1 MVAQIGDREVDP
13 EQVRIVTCGR
23 HFESDEAKLESLGF
37 QSKYHV
43 IAVFSTQRKST
54 VTASQRSMRSVE
66 SPKVTEAKYFDEPES
81 KSTSLHDED
90 LGDSKTPVQEI
101 HIEETEVHIAI
112 KNGKLKAAS
121 QIIKGLSKDEL
132 KRVVGTQ
139 NAEGMT
145 PLMYAATDGNSK
157 IFNALYEHMTEE
169 QLILK
174 SNNGMTVMHLA
185 TKSGNS
191 QFLKR

>member
-23 HFESDEAKLESLGF
+23 HFESDEATLESLGF

-54 VTASQRSMRSVE
+54 VTASQRSIRA
-66 SPKVTEAKYFDEPES
+66 SPEITEAKYYDEPDS
-81 KSTSLHDED
+81 KSPSPHEED
-90 LGDSKTPVQEI
+90 LQDNKMPEQET
-101 HIEETEVHIAI
+101 HIEDTEIHIAI

-132 KRVVGTQ
+132 KRVVATQ
-139 NAEGMT
+139 N
-145 PLMYAATDGNSK
+145 
-157 IFNALYEHMTEE
+157 TE
-169 QLILK
+169 
-174 SNNGMTVMHLA
+174 
-185 TKSGNS
+185 
-191 QFLKR
+191 